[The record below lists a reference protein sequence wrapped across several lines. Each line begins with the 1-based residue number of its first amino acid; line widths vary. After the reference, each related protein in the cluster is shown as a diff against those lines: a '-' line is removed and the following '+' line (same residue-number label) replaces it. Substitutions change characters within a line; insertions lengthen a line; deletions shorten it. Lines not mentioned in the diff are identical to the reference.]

1 MDWQSLLTQ
10 IKVRHEALIAIEDEI
25 GSSYSDRAVRN
36 EALFNTV
43 TEAIDGQ
50 VKRITVEKDNII
62 QECRDF
68 ITKTINMRKAM
79 GERLSI
85 DASSVERIDIQKVH
99 SIFLLLLIL
108 QPYLQTL
115 QRLKQEHRSV
125 EAAYN
130 ERLVTV
136 KSNPSHLI
144 C

>member
-10 IKVRHEALIAIEDEI
+10 IKLRHEALVAIEDEI

-50 VKRITVEKDNII
+50 VKRITAEKDNII
-62 QECRDF
+62 QDCRDF
-68 ITKTINMRKAM
+68 ITRTINMRKAM

-99 SIFLLLLIL
+99 L
-108 QPYLQTL
+108 TL
-115 QRLKQEHRSV
+115 DF
-125 EAAYN
+125 
-130 ERLVTV
+130 
-136 KSNPSHLI
+136 